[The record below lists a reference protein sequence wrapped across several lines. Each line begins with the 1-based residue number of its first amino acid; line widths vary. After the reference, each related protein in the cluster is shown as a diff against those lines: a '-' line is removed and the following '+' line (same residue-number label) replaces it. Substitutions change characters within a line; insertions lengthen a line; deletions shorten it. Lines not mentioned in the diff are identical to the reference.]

1 MGNKAVVVCQVS
13 FSAFG
18 EKFTVFQNIND
29 SVLTEIMSFSHRVS
43 FYLLLIIVAMQN
55 ASHARVPLNISK

>member
-13 FSAFG
+13 FSGSG
-18 EKFTVFQNIND
+18 EKFAVFQDRND

-43 FYLLLIIVAMQN
+43 FYLLLIIVSGEN
-55 ASHARVPLNISK
+55 VSHALALLLL